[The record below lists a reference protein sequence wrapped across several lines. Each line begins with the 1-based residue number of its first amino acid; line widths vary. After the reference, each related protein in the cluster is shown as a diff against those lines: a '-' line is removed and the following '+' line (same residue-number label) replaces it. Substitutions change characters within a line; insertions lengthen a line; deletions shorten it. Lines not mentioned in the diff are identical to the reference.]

1 MTIKTADF
9 SAKPPE
15 PFSSSLEPSS
25 NLFASLSNQ
34 PISLTANDNYS
45 SSNYSVNQYTTSTS
59 NTPSFPVNQNVN
71 ITQPSVDHAAIKVTT
86 SCKLGNKRRLI
97 GFVAGLLLII
107 ILSSVL
113 GSIEWPEH
121 QQSSSCIALEP
132 IEIDSSTMTKMKLA
146 VDENN
151 LVVVAS
157 GSSEAQVNFYSRV
170 NGEWEYRA
178 SFRENSND
186 LDFNVVL
193 SKDTIILDFAGF
205 KNNINNNIIM
215 YELKSDGSWWKR
227 DDFPIQNLPTYR
239 CCYQP
244 GLSLDGDL
252 ACMSL

>member
-15 PFSSSLEPSS
+15 SLFSSSLEPSS

-59 NTPSFPVNQNVN
+59 NTPSLPVNQNVN
-71 ITQPSVDHAAIKVTT
+71 STQPSVDHAAIKVTA
-86 SCKLGNKRRLI
+86 SCKVTNKRRLI
-97 GFVAGLLLII
+97 GFVVGLLLFI

-157 GSSEAQVNFYSRV
+157 DSSGAQINFYSRV

-178 SFRENSND
+178 SFRENTND
-186 LDFNVVL
+186 LDVNVVL
-193 SKDTIILDFAGF
+193 STDTVILDFHEY
-205 KNNINNNIIM
+205 NNINNNIIM
-215 YELKSDGSWWKR
+215 YELKSDGSW
-227 DDFPIQNLPTYR
+227 
-239 CCYQP
+239 
-244 GLSLDGDL
+244 
-252 ACMSL
+252 